1 LLAGFGYEEEAGE
14 GSRRKF
20 IHREKRIVIAIHQPH
35 PGNELKSYQVR
46 EVLLHLKG
54 EGYL

>member
-1 LLAGFGYEEEAGE
+1 MKRNPGE

-20 IHREKRIVIAIHQPH
+20 INRKKSVVISMHEPH